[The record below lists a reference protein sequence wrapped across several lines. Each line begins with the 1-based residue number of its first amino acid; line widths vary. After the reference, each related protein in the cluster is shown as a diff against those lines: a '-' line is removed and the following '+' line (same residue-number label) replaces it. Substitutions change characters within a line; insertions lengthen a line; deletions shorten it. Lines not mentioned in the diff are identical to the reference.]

1 MTMKLRL
8 TWLAL
13 ACSFVAF
20 GAAAQGL
27 HAVKP
32 LTGWACMKLNLSE
45 KQSLDPS
52 VHVPVRDTPDANAPA
67 AGWAAMTV
75 AVRSPTH
82 DVNGFQEMLFPNG
95 KHVWIASKDLTQ
107 WSSLADPTARCVP
120 SMLSNGKPGF
130 AYPH

>member
-1 MTMKLRL
+1 MKRA
-8 TWLAL
+8 LAGFVL
-13 ACSFVAF
+13 ACSFVAS

-52 VHVPVRDTPDANAPA
+52 VQVPVRAAPDAKAPR
-67 AGWAAMTV
+67 AGWAAITV
-75 AVRSPTH
+75 AVRSPAH
-82 DVNGFQEMLFPNG
+82 EVNGFQEMLSPNG
-95 KHVWIASKDLTQ
+95 THVWIASKDITT

-120 SMLSNGKPGF
+120 SMMSNGKPGF